1 MRFYLKFTFSRIFQN
16 PESQQKQQEQAEQR
30 TQAINSMLSQ
40 LLDQQA
46 RARLNTLKI
55 SKPEKAEIV
64 RNANETPDG
73 LLQQELHFRWK

>member
-1 MRFYLKFTFSRIFQN
+1 MKAQK
-16 PESQQKQQEQAEQR
+16 ESLEQR

-55 SKPEKAEIV
+55 SKPEKAEMV
-64 RNANETPDG
+64 S
-73 LLQQELHFRWK
+73 KCS

>member
-1 MRFYLKFTFSRIFQN
+1 
-16 PESQQKQQEQAEQR
+16 
-30 TQAINSMLSQ
+30 MLSQ

-64 RNANETPDG
+64 NKSPGASDG
-73 LLQQELHFRWK
+73 LLTYESYFVLGGNELD